1 MVVSMAEA
9 QIQKNAG
16 NFGKLAT
23 AHDINILSVANGCQS
38 MTTPGNRKRT
48 L

>member
-1 MVVSMAEA
+1 MAVSMAEA

-16 NFGKLAT
+16 NFGNLAT
-23 AHDINILSVANGCQS
+23 AHDINVLSVANGCQG
-38 MTTPGNRKRT
+38 MATPGNRKRA